1 MYLFFKLVIL
11 YSTSD
16 TYLVFKAKLSIT
28 FFKISSILWNFYD
41 KPPEH
46 QRPVDKKYSVHIH
59 HLHLALKRSKSI
71 AAYIYSH
78 GTCTAAAGHLGSLQC
93 EAAAATTL
101 LAITT
106 RLLVLLP
113 SHLLL

>member
-41 KPPEH
+41 KPLEH

-71 AAYIYSH
+71 AAYIYSKQAM
-78 GTCTAAAGHLGSLQC
+78 GLALLRPVISGHCSVRP
-93 EAAAATTL
+93 L
-101 LAITT
+101 L
-106 RLLVLLP
+106 LLP
-113 SHLLL
+113 C

>member
-59 HLHLALKRSKSI
+59 HLHLALKRSKRI
-71 AAYIYSH
+71 AAYIVNKPWGLHCCGRSSRVI
-78 GTCTAAAGHLGSLQC
+78 A
-93 EAAAATTL
+93 
-101 LAITT
+101 
-106 RLLVLLP
+106 V
-113 SHLLL
+113 